1 MAYKF
6 VKLSFPIKKSLV
18 EISVSKIFLKGTIY
32 DIVDFF
38 RDEIFL
44 KRKFKKTLRKI
55 KNDILLSSI
64 INLHDEEGVDFDK
77 IKKMF
82 RQIKSGRDVLS
93 GCGLPNVKLVKTKN
107 NEWVLFDGHHSLLAY
122 MKAGRKYLS
131 QIPCLVID
139 NEGSDNEINVFF
151 GKHAAE
157 LKNKNWRN
165 YVINWKVK
173 KKQLCKR
180 KRNNL
185 GEVFNGL
192 SF

>member
-32 DIVDFF
+32 SLVDFF

-44 KRKFKKTLRKI
+44 KRKFKKTIRKI

-64 INLHDEEGVDFDK
+64 INLHDEEGVDFGK
-77 IKKMF
+77 IKKMLK
-82 RQIKSGRDVLS
+82 QIKSGQDVLS
-93 GCGLPNVKLVKTKN
+93 NCGLPNVKLVKTKN

-122 MKAGRKYLS
+122 MKAGRNYLS

-139 NEGSDNEINVFF
+139 NEISDNEINVFF
-151 GKHAAE
+151 GKYAEE

-180 KRNNL
+180 KRKNL
-185 GEVFNGL
+185 GEVFNCL

>member
-44 KRKFKKTLRKI
+44 KRKFKKTIRKI
-55 KNDILLSSI
+55 KNDILLGSI
-64 INLHDEEGVDFDK
+64 INLHDEEGVDFGK

-93 GCGLPNVKLVKTKN
+93 DCGLPNVKLVKTKN

-122 MKAGRKYLS
+122 MKAGRNYLS

-139 NEGSDNEINVFF
+139 NEVSDNEINVFF

-165 YVINWKVK
+165 YVINWKTK
-173 KKQLCKR
+173 KKQLYKR
-180 KRNNL
+180 KRKNL
-185 GEVFNGL
+185 GEVFNCIP
-192 SF
+192 F

>member
-32 DIVDFF
+32 SLVDFF

-44 KRKFKKTLRKI
+44 KRKFKKTIRKI

-64 INLHDEEGVDFDK
+64 INLHDEEGVDFGK
-77 IKKMF
+77 IKKMLK
-82 RQIKSGRDVLS
+82 QIKSGQDVLS
-93 GCGLPNVKLVKTKN
+93 NCGLPNVKLVKTKN

-122 MKAGRKYLS
+122 MKAGRNYLS

-139 NEGSDNEINVFF
+139 NEISDNEINVFF
-151 GKHAAE
+151 GKYAEE

-185 GEVFNGL
+185 GEVFNCL

>member
-1 MAYKF
+1 MVYRF
-6 VKLSFPIKKSLV
+6 VKLSFPVKKSLV
-18 EISVSKIFLKGTIY
+18 KISVSKIFLKGTIY
-32 DIVDFF
+32 DTVDFF
-38 RDEIFL
+38 RDEVFL
-44 KRKFKKTLRKI
+44 KRKFKRTIRKI

-64 INLHDEEGVDFDK
+64 INLHDEEGVDFGK

-93 GCGLPNVKLVKTKN
+93 DCGLPNVKLIKTKN

-122 MKAGRKYLS
+122 MKVGRKYLS
-131 QIPCLVID
+131 QIPCLIID
-139 NEGSDNEINVFF
+139 NEVSDNEVNVFF
-151 GKHAAE
+151 GKHAVE

-185 GEVFNGL
+185 GEVFNCL